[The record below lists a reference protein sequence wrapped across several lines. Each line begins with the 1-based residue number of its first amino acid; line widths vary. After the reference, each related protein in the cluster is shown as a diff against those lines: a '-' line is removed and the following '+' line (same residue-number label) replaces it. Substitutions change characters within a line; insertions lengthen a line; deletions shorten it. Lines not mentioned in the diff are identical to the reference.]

1 MIVPNRSWTT
11 LWPLPRFDVTDT
23 CLDQSRTPLLAGRF
37 SARGALGPRTL
48 FAACVVFGALVV
60 LVLRLPAELLPVL
73 TLAGPLLYLL
83 STIDRN
89 LLMFKGI
96 SAPQLVSVSDE
107 EARAVP
113 AADLPVYTVL
123 LPVYREPEI
132 VRNLLN
138 GVGKLEYPPD
148 KLEVLL
154 LTEEDD
160 TATAAALRGAPIA
173 PVRVVV
179 VPDSAPKTKP
189 SACNYGMSLP
199 GLKGELVTIYDAED
213 IPDPLQLRR
222 AVVALRRSPADVGCL
237 QARLCYHN
245 EKQNLLTRWFTL
257 EYDQWFAAILPAVA
271 NSRCVVP
278 LGGTSCHLPT
288 RVWREVGGW
297 DEYNVTEDADLG
309 VRLARYG
316 YRTLILDSVTLEEA
330 NSDAINWIRQRSR
343 WYKGYLQTMI
353 VHMRS
358 PLQLRREIGLKATV
372 RLINLTGLVP
382 ILSAFNFLLWSLML
396 LWMVSRPHAITLMFP
411 PVTYYTSLALL
422 MIAAPLSVF
431 VGLITTVAL
440 GKPYLWWAALL
451 VPAYWILQSIAAMKA
466 LYQLLFHPS
475 YWELTVHGLAPA
487 HEPTAA

>member
-1 MIVPNRSWTT
+1 M
-11 LWPLPRFDVTDT
+11 
-23 CLDQSRTPLLAGRF
+23 
-37 SARGALGPRTL
+37 
-48 FAACVVFGALVV
+48 FGVLVV
-60 LVLRLPAELLPVL
+60 LVLRLPAELLPVF
-73 TLAGPLLYLL
+73 TMAGPLLYLL

-113 AADLPVYTVL
+113 DADLPVYTVL

-138 GVGKLEYPPD
+138 GVGRLEYPAD

-160 TATAAALRGAPIA
+160 SATEAALRDAPTE

-222 AVVALRRSPADVGCL
+222 AVVAFRRLPSDVGCL
-237 QARLCYHN
+237 QARLCYYN

-271 NSRCVVP
+271 NSQCVVP

-316 YRTLILDSVTLEEA
+316 YRTLILDSITLEEA

-353 VHMRS
+353 VHMRR
-358 PLQLRREIGLKATV
+358 PLELRRDVGLKATL

-382 ILSAFNFLLWSLML
+382 ILNAFNFLLWSLML

-422 MIAAPLSVF
+422 LIAAPLSIF
-431 VGLITTVAL
+431 AGLITTVAL
-440 GKPYLWWAALL
+440 EKPYLWWAALL
-451 VPAYWILQSIAAMKA
+451 VPAYWMLQSIAAMKA

-487 HEPTAA
+487 HEPTAARS